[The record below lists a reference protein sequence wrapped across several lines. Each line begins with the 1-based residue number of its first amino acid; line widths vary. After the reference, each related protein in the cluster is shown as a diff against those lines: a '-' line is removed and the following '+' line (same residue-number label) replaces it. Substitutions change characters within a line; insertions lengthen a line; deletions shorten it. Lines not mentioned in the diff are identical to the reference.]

1 MHRQTHRHTERP
13 STVTLAAH
21 DRRGLI
27 RFLAWPMGESM
38 PTMCVAESILC
49 FSLTSRMLNYTGYI
63 CAIRSATSTFGEGT
77 GSVWLNNLACRYY
90 DTTLDRCRNSNPYN
104 INPCTHSRDAALI
117 CQGVCVVMMT
127 RHHMSAHL
135 CIGICALQK
144 M

>member
-1 MHRQTHRHTERP
+1 MRQQKHRQTERP

-21 DRRGLI
+21 DHRGLI
-27 RFLAWPMGESM
+27 TFLAWSMGESM

-77 GSVWLNNLACRYY
+77 GSVWLTNLACRYY

-104 INPCTHSRDAALI
+104 TNPCTHSRDAALI

-127 RHHMSAHL
+127 RHHMSAHM
-135 CIGICALQK
+135 CIGCALQK
-144 M
+144 T